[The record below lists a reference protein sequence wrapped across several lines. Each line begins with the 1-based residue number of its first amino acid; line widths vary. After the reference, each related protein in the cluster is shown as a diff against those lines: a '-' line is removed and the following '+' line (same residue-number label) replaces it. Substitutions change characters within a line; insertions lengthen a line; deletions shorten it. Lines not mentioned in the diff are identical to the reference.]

1 MTIWSF
7 KAFSWAWPNRNVSQ
21 IVFPWVDSE
30 SSCNVTSTS
39 SLIYSFWAQKYHVSF
54 KSPFLWRFI
63 HWSWTWREVEREQQ
77 SMNKLN
83 LIAVLIKFNPTKY
96 DRVLKILHFFDNYF
110 LTFLGGFIIIIHIQ
124 VHGLLTV
131 YSRSTHV

>member
-77 SMNKLN
+77 SMNN
-83 LIAVLIKFNPTKY
+83 
-96 DRVLKILHFFDNYF
+96 HNYSHSSSRS
-110 LTFLGGFIIIIHIQ
+110 THS
-124 VHGLLTV
+124 LLTV
-131 YSRSTHV
+131 YSRLNNFLSRSTHVTLMASLLREMLYFHYVYRYIE